1 VTESPEADRKT
12 VWLAWAAFGAILG
25 LAAFLRLWHLDQ
37 NGYGRQ
43 YYAAGVRSMMDSAH
57 AFFYNAFDP
66 AAFLSIDKPP
76 VALWMQVLSARLLGF
91 SAFSV
96 MLTQVVLGVLS
107 VWLIHRLVARPFGRA
122 AALVAALCLALTP
135 ISVAVDRSNNTESAL
150 TLVLLLAAWALLRAT
165 EAASGRLLVLAMALI
180 GVGFNV
186 KMAAALI
193 LAPTFFLVYFLGAAG
208 LTVGRRLVHLA
219 TSCLVMVAV
228 SLSWMTFYD
237 LTPVDQRPYAGSTQ
251 HNSMTELMLVHNGL
265 SRFMPRAPQP
275 LAGPAGLNDDGFIT
289 AADLGLPDV
298 SAVKPQRRA
307 APLWDQSATGPLRLV
322 SPFHAAQMGWW
333 LPWAVAAV
341 VLGAAGWRRGAA
353 LTPAQSSLLLWGGWV
368 LSYGAVFSFASGV
381 FHTYY
386 LHVMGP
392 PLGALAGIGWA
403 ALRRPREGG
412 WRHGL
417 SVTLLVTAAWLFYIE
432 RGTLDGGPTWH
443 TALFALS
450 MVGLLAAAVG
460 TMVLSPRLRGG
471 PVATALATT
480 GLVASLLLPTAWALS
495 TVLVRP
501 NVAAGS
507 SSIGALFD
515 RKPVDP
521 DAEPAR
527 RAARDQFRRLVGFLK
542 ANRADERFL
551 VAVPNATQSAPI
563 IVHTGESVMTLGGYL
578 GTDPIL
584 TPADL
589 ERRVKAGD
597 VRFVVLGG
605 PSLVALENTASER
618 ALAQWVRAQGVPVP
632 QELWRSRA
640 GVPLSDDPALSASPT
655 AAQLYDL
662 RPPPGGVPYRR
673 AGRSPAARSEPADPF
688 PSGF

>member
-1 VTESPEADRKT
+1 
-12 VWLAWAAFGAILG
+12 
-25 LAAFLRLWHLDQ
+25 
-37 NGYGRQ
+37 
-43 YYAAGVRSMMDSAH
+43 
-57 AFFYNAFDP
+57 
-66 AAFLSIDKPP
+66 
-76 VALWMQVLSARLLGF
+76 
-91 SAFSV
+91 
-96 MLTQVVLGVLS
+96 
-107 VWLIHRLVARPFGRA
+107 
-122 AALVAALCLALTP
+122 
-135 ISVAVDRSNNTESAL
+135 
-150 TLVLLLAAWALLRAT
+150 
-165 EAASGRLLVLAMALI
+165 
-180 GVGFNV
+180 
-186 KMAAALI
+186 
-193 LAPTFFLVYFLGAAG
+193 
-208 LTVGRRLVHLA
+208 
-219 TSCLVMVAV
+219 
-228 SLSWMTFYD
+228 MTFYD
-237 LTPVDQRPYAGSTQ
+237 LTPGDQRPYAGSTQ

-275 LAGPAGLNDDGFIT
+275 PAGPAGLNDDGFIT
-289 AADLGLPDV
+289 AADLGLPEV
-298 SAVKPQRRA
+298 SAAKPQWRA

-450 MVGLLAAAVG
+450 MIGLLAAAVG
-460 TMVLSPRLRGG
+460 TMVLSPHLRSG
-471 PVATALATT
+471 PVARALATT

-501 NVAAGS
+501 NVAAPFA
-507 SSIGALFD
+507 SIGALFD

-527 RAARDQFRRLVGFLK
+527 RAAREQFRRLVGFLK

>member
-1 VTESPEADRKT
+1 VIERPDTDRKT
-12 VWLAWAAFGAILG
+12 VWPARAALGAILG

-107 VWLIHRLVARPFGRA
+107 VWMLHRLVARPFGRG

-193 LAPTFFLVYFLGAAG
+193 LAPTFFLVYFLGASG
-208 LTVGRRLVHLA
+208 LTVRRRLGHLA
-219 TSCLVMVAV
+219 SSGLVMVAV

-237 LTPVDQRPYAGSTQ
+237 LTPGDQRPYAGSTQ

-275 LAGPAGLNDDGFIT
+275 PAGPAGLNDDGFIT
-289 AADLGLPDV
+289 AADLGLPEV
-298 SAVKPQRRA
+298 SAAKPQWRA

-443 TALFALS
+443 TALLALS
-450 MVGLLAAAVG
+450 MIGLLAAAVG
-460 TMVLSPRLRGG
+460 TMVLSPHLRSG
-471 PVATALATT
+471 PVARALATT
-480 GLVASLLLPTAWALS
+480 GLVAS
-495 TVLVRP
+495 
-501 NVAAGS
+501 
-507 SSIGALFD
+507 
-515 RKPVDP
+515 
-521 DAEPAR
+521 
-527 RAARDQFRRLVGFLK
+527 
-542 ANRADERFL
+542 
-551 VAVPNATQSAPI
+551 
-563 IVHTGESVMTLGGYL
+563 
-578 GTDPIL
+578 
-584 TPADL
+584 
-589 ERRVKAGD
+589 
-597 VRFVVLGG
+597 
-605 PSLVALENTASER
+605 
-618 ALAQWVRAQGVPVP
+618 
-632 QELWRSRA
+632 
-640 GVPLSDDPALSASPT
+640 
-655 AAQLYDL
+655 
-662 RPPPGGVPYRR
+662 
-673 AGRSPAARSEPADPF
+673 PAAAPRP
-688 PSGF
+688 GR

>member
-1 VTESPEADRKT
+1 MIERPDTDRKT
-12 VWLAWAAFGAILG
+12 VWPARAALGAILG

-186 KMAAALI
+186 NMAAALI

-298 SAVKPQRRA
+298 SAVKPQWRA

-353 LTPAQSSLLLWGGWV
+353 LTPAQSSLLLWGG
-368 LSYGAVFSFASGV
+368 
-381 FHTYY
+381 
-386 LHVMGP
+386 
-392 PLGALAGIGWA
+392 
-403 ALRRPREGG
+403 
-412 WRHGL
+412 
-417 SVTLLVTAAWLFYIE
+417 
-432 RGTLDGGPTWH
+432 
-443 TALFALS
+443 
-450 MVGLLAAAVG
+450 
-460 TMVLSPRLRGG
+460 
-471 PVATALATT
+471 
-480 GLVASLLLPTAWALS
+480 
-495 TVLVRP
+495 
-501 NVAAGS
+501 
-507 SSIGALFD
+507 
-515 RKPVDP
+515 
-521 DAEPAR
+521 
-527 RAARDQFRRLVGFLK
+527 
-542 ANRADERFL
+542 
-551 VAVPNATQSAPI
+551 
-563 IVHTGESVMTLGGYL
+563 
-578 GTDPIL
+578 
-584 TPADL
+584 
-589 ERRVKAGD
+589 
-597 VRFVVLGG
+597 
-605 PSLVALENTASER
+605 
-618 ALAQWVRAQGVPVP
+618 
-632 QELWRSRA
+632 
-640 GVPLSDDPALSASPT
+640 
-655 AAQLYDL
+655 
-662 RPPPGGVPYRR
+662 
-673 AGRSPAARSEPADPF
+673 
-688 PSGF
+688 